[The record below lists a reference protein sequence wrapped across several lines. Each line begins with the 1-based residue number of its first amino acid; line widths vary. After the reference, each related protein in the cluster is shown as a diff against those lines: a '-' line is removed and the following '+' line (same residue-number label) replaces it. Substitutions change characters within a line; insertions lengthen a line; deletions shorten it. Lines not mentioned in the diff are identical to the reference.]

1 MKKVILAAL
10 ILLSLAK
17 TTNAQQGS
25 ILLYGNLG
33 FSSTSSTEG
42 SNTTKGTNFS
52 IMPGVG
58 YQFND
63 KWTTGLNI
71 GIISNSTTPNGGT
84 SSTTSTFNIGPFLRY
99 TKPLSNIFSV
109 YGQLDLG
116 YTSTSYPTVDGVST
130 PSLSGFAASVWPAIA
145 INVNN
150 GFALNFA
157 FGAISYSS
165 NSQTV
170 SGTKNSSNSFGIS
183 FGSGASFGVSKN
195 FGGSSKK

>member
-1 MKKVILAAL
+1 MKKVFLAILVL
-10 ILLSLAK
+10 SSLAK
-17 TTNAQQGS
+17 TTNAQKGS

-33 FSSTSSTEG
+33 ITSTKDEAGDKT
-42 SNTTKGTNFS
+42 SNFA

-63 KWTTGLNI
+63 KWTAGLNI
-71 GIISNSTTPNGGT
+71 GVGSTSTTPNGG
-84 SSTTSTFNIGPFLRY
+84 SSTTTTSFNVGPFLRY

-116 YTSTSYPTVDGVST
+116 FTSTSF
-130 PSLSGFAASVWPAIA
+130 PSPEPSASGFAASVWPAIS

-150 GFALNFA
+150 GLALNFA

-165 NSQTV
+165 TSTTV
-170 SGTKNSSNSFGIS
+170 SGTSFSSNSFGIS